1 MAMIPSVV
9 DRGNVMSV
17 GYFAMKWTAMK
28 SHLCI
33 ILSVICDVSNPFA
46 GRYRFPRIL
55 LLVVAQLRFNDGE
68 YTRFHTLI
76 HYEVR
81 DDEPAQ
87 GEQVKKMAGIL
98 LDDCHR
104 VRL

>member
-1 MAMIPSVV
+1 
-9 DRGNVMSV
+9 
-17 GYFAMKWTAMK
+17 MK
-28 SHLCI
+28 SLLYI
-33 ILSVICDVSNPFA
+33 ILSVICDISNPFA
-46 GRYRFPRIL
+46 GRYRFPLIL
-55 LLVVAQLRFNDGE
+55 LLVVAQLRFNDSE

-76 HYEVR
+76 HDEVR

-87 GEQVKKMAGIL
+87 GERVEKMAGIL